1 MLMACINNSFSSHIF
16 VSDLPSYG
24 LIGLICIGLVLY
36 FSYIITY
43 LRNDH
48 LSIPIYINISQL
60 FLFFVLLSPITF
72 LIRPSASTKL
82 VCPLQTFSLQIFP
95 FFLLLGFNTHFVYQ
109 WLLQTKENST
119 RKTCLVSISSFL
131 IFFLAMLIQTSII
144 LIWFHNHHNYQHLYN
159 SCTDECYRPLFL
171 CSLAFN
177 FFLLFLFS
185 LQSSIRYHLFNCE
198 TDLIYLL
205 ISVLALCATIIWI
218 CLYLFIPLRSSLT
231 FYMNNNYI
239 LAYGNL
245 FLVYSFL
252 GPLLFEQLFYHQNIR
267 SKEHLHKP
275 SKMSFKSLSLTKE
288 QQRAFMAAYIKRN
301 LTASCENLTTVTM
314 SSPMPMNRQINQ
326 DLTHTCHSTL
336 SVGSLCPTLA
346 STISHGTPP
355 KTLPIATTDTSSCGT
370 LTSEYLLLSTSPI
383 YEMK

>member
-1 MLMACINNSFSSHIF
+1 
-16 VSDLPSYG
+16 
-24 LIGLICIGLVLY
+24 
-36 FSYIITY
+36 
-43 LRNDH
+43 
-48 LSIPIYINISQL
+48 
-60 FLFFVLLSPITF
+60 
-72 LIRPSASTKL
+72 
-82 VCPLQTFSLQIFP
+82 
-95 FFLLLGFNTHFVYQ
+95 
-109 WLLQTKENST
+109 
-119 RKTCLVSISSFL
+119 
-131 IFFLAMLIQTSII
+131 
-144 LIWFHNHHNYQHLYN
+144 
-159 SCTDECYRPLFL
+159 
-171 CSLAFN
+171 
-177 FFLLFLFS
+177 
-185 LQSSIRYHLFNCE
+185 
-198 TDLIYLL
+198 
-205 ISVLALCATIIWI
+205 
-218 CLYLFIPLRSSLT
+218 
-231 FYMNNNYI
+231 MNNNYI